1 MLSIGNFIGAG
12 TMRTRTS
19 RALVLTGLLAVMP
32 AAFAQEPGHNKL
44 PIQQQ
49 MTPAEF
55 KAAGLHQLNAEQ
67 LANLN
72 AWLNGTIAAETAKAA
87 VIAKKEV
94 EKDTRGFFNFG
105 SSEPVVAN
113 VSGDFR
119 GFARGRSFTLD
130 NGQVWLQTDEAT
142 LASVRLSNPG
152 VKITPGMIGN
162 VWYMQVQGYNTRAK
176 VQRIK

>member
-1 MLSIGNFIGAG
+1 MLSIGNLIGAS
-12 TMRTRTS
+12 TLLRTRSS
-19 RALVLTGLLAVMP
+19 RALILTGLLAVMP
-32 AAFAQEPGHNKL
+32 AVFAQDAGQKL

-113 VSGDFR
+113 ISGDFR
-119 GFARGRSFTLD
+119 GFGRGRNYTLD

-142 LASVRLSNPG
+142 LAGVRLSNPG